1 VNLIFE
7 RVIKAYASTTQEYRN
22 YTPEIGEVRENIV
35 VPGYD
40 AEVTG
45 YGANEK
51 GGDASW
57 FISVENR
64 DDPIQ
69 NIQNGAS
76 EAGYRQA

>member
-45 YGANEK
+45 YGAIEK

-57 FISVENR
+57 LISVEIR